1 MIPGLLVPLMNCLRG
16 QIIRCTSGNGARSY
30 LIRVWGIRKDK
41 SKDFRMDILSLNLNK
56 SKMEQVFLNLFINAI
71 DAMPGGGQLRV
82 RTYNEEITEVSE
94 EVDDGEDI
102 LR

>member
-1 MIPGLLVPLMNCLRG
+1 
-16 QIIRCTSGNGARSY
+16 
-30 LIRVWGIRKDK
+30 
-41 SKDFRMDILSLNLNK
+41 MDILSLNLNK